1 MDFNNTKSKT
11 RQRKGQEMVEWWFII
26 TAVSFV
32 VMWSLFTWGGNLNQI
47 MTKLN
52 DTLNSVNSNVSTS
65 G

>member
-11 RQRKGQEMVEWWFII
+11 RQRKGQEMVEWWFIV

-32 VMWSLFTWGGNLNQI
+32 VMWSLYTWGGNLTQI

-52 DTLNSVNSNVSTS
+52 DTLNNVNTNVSTS

>member
-1 MDFNNTKSKT
+1 MDYKNTKSKT

-52 DTLNSVNSNVSTS
+52 NTLNNVNTNVSTS

>member
-1 MDFNNTKSKT
+1 MDYKNTKSKT

-52 DTLNSVNSNVSTS
+52 DTLNNVNTNVSTS

>member
-1 MDFNNTKSKT
+1 MDYKNTKSKI
-11 RQRKGQEMVEWWFII
+11 RQRKGQEMVEWWFIV

-52 DTLNSVNSNVSTS
+52 DTLNNVNTNVSTS